1 MGLAHH
7 DGDSDVEPSC
17 GSERGLVPPGRNGPA
32 DGRNAGS
39 CTSARPL
46 AQVSEH
52 RIAFHRLGRRV
63 RLSPVDIRAYINSA
77 RVEPMT
83 EADTWRELRQ
93 VR

>member
-1 MGLAHH
+1 MNEDMLT
-7 DGDSDVEPSC
+7 VEQAAEQMCMSP
-17 GSERGLVPPGRNGPA
+17 RFVRRL
-32 DGRNAGS
+32 
-39 CTSARPL
+39 
-46 AQVSEH
+46 VSEH